1 MIDNLKVN
9 IFKKYL
15 FPVAAFLG
23 LFLLLSYKLF
33 YSFTFHPDFA
43 RDIYEVLSI
52 IQGKLTLIGPK
63 LSFGGLYSGPYY
75 YYLFAPIFYLTR
87 LNLNSLL
94 VFNLFLFLA
103 GVIIFYS
110 IIPKKSGIS
119 SPLVACLVL
128 AFLPIYVTGA
138 RGPWN
143 GSTYLPFLLVLL
155 TMIHFFGFNGKKILL
170 LGTGFLGG
178 VIMSVHLV
186 NIPVVF
192 IVTIYLLIF
201 LKNKKE
207 IVFFLIGLMIAFM
220 PLLFFE
226 IKHDFV
232 MIKNT
237 FLVGS
242 YKIFVENN
250 NIPNAVSGKKNF
262 FDNLYFLS
270 GKLSE
275 QLGVNILFY
284 IIIFIF
290 LLFKLKEKKEKFL
303 IYSSFALIIFFAA
316 VSKYQFGNHYLFP
329 VSLFLVFTLMVAIL
343 KTKYKW
349 LLVVILIFEL
359 FSFPKNIY
367 NQSQRTAKTFED
379 RVNYVIDH
387 QLIKR
392 EESFNVIQISK
403 DYSTYIPV
411 GHEYRFFFRKNK
423 YFPKTEFEYKS
434 SDTLLIFSELKNFDI
449 SKLNNWEARE
459 FGLENIQKYKKY
471 EINEAAL
478 YVINKD
484 R

>member
-1 MIDNLKVN
+1 MIKKL
-9 IFKKYL
+9 IKYL
-15 FPVAAFLG
+15 LPVVVFLG
-23 LFLLLSYKLF
+23 LFLLFSYKLF

-43 RDIYEVLSI
+43 RDIYDILSI

-63 LSFGGLYSGPYY
+63 LSFGGIYSGPYY
-75 YYLFAPIFYLTR
+75 YYLFAPVFYLTR

-103 GVIIFYS
+103 GVIIFYL
-110 IIPKKSGIS
+110 IIPKKSGIFF
-119 SPLVACLVL
+119 PLIACLVL
-128 AFLPIYVTGA
+128 TFLPFYVIGS

-143 GSTYLPFLLVLL
+143 GSTYLPFLLIFLA
-155 TMIHFFGFNGKKILL
+155 MIHFFDFNGKKILL

-186 NIPVVF
+186 NIPAVF
-192 IVTIYLLIF
+192 LVIIYLLIF

-207 IVFFLIGLMIAFM
+207 IIFFLIGLLIAFM

-232 MIKNT
+232 MTKNT
-237 FLVGS
+237 LLVGS
-242 YKIFVENN
+242 YRTFVNNN
-250 NIPNAVSGKKNF
+250 NIPNAVSGKKNI
-262 FDNLYFLS
+262 FDNLIFLS

-275 QLGVNILFY
+275 EIGYSILLFIAVGV
-284 IIIFIF
+284 F
-290 LLFKLKEKKEKFL
+290 LLLNLKEKKEKFL
-303 IYSSFALIIFFAA
+303 IYGSFALIIFFAA
-316 VSKYQFGNHYLFP
+316 VSKYQFSGHYLYP
-329 VSLFLVFTLMVAIL
+329 VSLFLIFSLTVGIL

-349 LLVVILIFEL
+349 LLIILLILEL

-367 NQSQRTAKTFED
+367 NKSQRIAKTFEN
-379 RVNYVIDH
+379 RVNYVINNH
-387 QLIKR
+387 LIKSN
-392 EESFNVIQISK
+392 ESFNVIQISK

-449 SKLNNWEARE
+449 SKMDNWEIRE

-471 EINEAAL
+471 EINEAVL
-478 YVINKD
+478 YVSKKNQ
-484 R
+484 